1 MVYLNSKIAK
11 VKFQYRPLDIPS
23 SVAWYVNTLNEAS
36 QNSYMGPFDD
46 NGCTKKWISKIHWV
60 AW

>member
-11 VKFQYRPLDIPS
+11 VKFRYRPLDIPS